1 MTKNQ
6 KNICSKTL
14 QEIKKICEENNHVY
28 TPLNVFYRPSGQQFV
43 KVAEDHNEKKNKRMH
58 ELRFFRNFT
67 ISQMLKEKI

>member
-1 MTKNQ
+1 MTENQ
-6 KNICSKTL
+6 KKYMFKN
-14 QEIKKICEENNHVY
+14 
-28 TPLNVFYRPSGQQFV
+28 PSVQQFV